1 MVQSKA
7 NFMEVTLLFNSGG
20 FDDHNYRHD
29 SHDRHRLLHHFFLQ
43 VADEDVQEG
52 ARDEPG
58 VPGQPPQVM
67 MVMFIS
73 DVQPGVHY
81 KKMPDLQVFSNIEY

>member
-1 MVQSKA
+1 M
-7 NFMEVTLLFNSGG
+7 
-20 FDDHNYRHD
+20 
-29 SHDRHRLLHHFFLQ
+29 
-43 VADEDVQEG
+43 ADEDVQEG

-58 VPGQPPQVM
+58 VPGQPTQVM

>member
-1 MVQSKA
+1 M
-7 NFMEVTLLFNSGG
+7 
-20 FDDHNYRHD
+20 
-29 SHDRHRLLHHFFLQ
+29 
-43 VADEDVQEG
+43 ADEDVQEG

-81 KKMPDLQVFSNIEY
+81 KKMPDLQVFFSNIEY

>member
-7 NFMEVTLLFNSGG
+7 NFMEVTLLFDNGG
-20 FDDHNYRHD
+20 SDDHNYRHD
-29 SHDRHRLLHHFFLQ
+29 SHRHRLLHHLFLQ

-58 VPGQPPQVM
+58 VPGQPTQVM